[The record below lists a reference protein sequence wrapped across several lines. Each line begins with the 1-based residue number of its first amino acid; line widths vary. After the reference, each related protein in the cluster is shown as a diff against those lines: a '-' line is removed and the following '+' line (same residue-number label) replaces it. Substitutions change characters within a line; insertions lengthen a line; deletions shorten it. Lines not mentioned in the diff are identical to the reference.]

1 MTENESIAEIVI
13 CMGSS
18 CFSRGNSANLAAIQ
32 EFLKAH
38 ALEANVKLVG
48 SRCEEECM
56 HGPVVKIDGQSISGV
71 TPDSIQVIL
80 SERLISHDKE

>member
-1 MTENESIAEIVI
+1 
-13 CMGSS
+13 
-18 CFSRGNSANLAAIQ
+18 
-32 EFLKAH
+32 
-38 ALEANVKLVG
+38 
-48 SRCEEECM
+48 M